1 MNEIAPQQWPW
12 QRQGSKV
19 SMFARLKP
27 REWTPSVTTQ
37 TYTNYHKQ
45 KAQRKR
51 KVGTSKRNGWGLSDK
66 KEASLQPTSDLNNIN
81 ASRWKTPAGI
91 HYVYAFKRER
101 ERERERGWEREKKV
115 QCKQSTGEQKKT
127 WFKIDW
133 HKINLAHKVF
143 FMNDDVKMSPLH
155 KCEMNRRP
163 MWNEPLIHT
172 DF

>member
-1 MNEIAPQQWPW
+1 MNKIAPQQWPW

-27 REWTPSVTTQ
+27 RERTPSVTTQ

-91 HYVYAFKRER
+91 HYVYAFKQER
-101 ERERERGWEREKKV
+101 ERASGVEKKRKKCSASKA
-115 QCKQSTGEQKKT
+115 QASKKKT

-172 DF
+172 AF